1 VQLNEEGK
9 VADCMTTK
17 GVAYGTAC
25 SEQFKV
31 SENLHLRLFLWF
43 QNARLTDY

>member
-1 VQLNEEGK
+1 VCVLCQLNDEGK

-17 GVAYGTAC
+17 GVAYGTVC

-31 SENLHLRLFLWF
+31 CAYFNYILSDL
-43 QNARLTDY
+43 